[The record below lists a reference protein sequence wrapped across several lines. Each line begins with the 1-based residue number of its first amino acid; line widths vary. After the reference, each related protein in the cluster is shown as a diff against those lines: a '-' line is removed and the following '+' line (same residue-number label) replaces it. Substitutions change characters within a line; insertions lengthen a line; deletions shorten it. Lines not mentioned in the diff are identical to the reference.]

1 MNLKSMLDNAV
12 KNFGAKTAIGM
23 GERRV
28 SYTQLDEESNR
39 FAHALIN
46 MGVKKGDRVA
56 MIQASN
62 PEFVTVFFGIMK
74 AGGIAVPLDARYIG
88 DELVSLFNDCTPMVL
103 VAENPPLEIAAAGHP
118 PL

>member
-1 MNLKSMLDNAV
+1 MNLKTMLDNAV

-23 GERRV
+23 GERRM
-28 SYTQLDEESNR
+28 SYSQLGEESNR

-62 PEFVTVFFGIMK
+62 PVCLAFV
-74 AGGIAVPLDARYIG
+74 DASAI
-88 DELVSLFNDCTPMVL
+88 L
-103 VAENPPLEIAAAGHP
+103 VALPSDLFYSCWRYSIPGSSGFEENCQAL
-118 PL
+118 